1 MLPWP
6 WPRSLLDF
14 AGSERLKVVKFGEST
29 MTFTGKQLTTQ
40 LDADGT
46 LTVQLNDK
54 TWDAPKPGQVL
65 VKVEAAPINPSD
77 LGLLFASADTD
88 NATYSPGKVVAQM
101 PANATRAMKAR
112 HGQALPAGNE
122 AAGIVVAA
130 GDGAEHLM
138 GKRIACV
145 PGTAYATYAVA
156 EAAMAFP
163 VDEPVSAQ
171 QAASSFVNPMTA
183 LGFVETMKM
192 EGFTGLI
199 HAAAASNLG
208 QMLVRICLEDGVP
221 LINIVR
227 SDAQV
232 KLLKDLGATHV
243 LDMTQPDFMPKLIDA
258 IAETGAMLGF
268 DPIGGGTLASQ
279 ILTAMEAAASRG
291 AAFSRY
297 GSSAAKKVYIYGALD
312 IGPTILNRAFG
323 LTWDLAGWLLTPFM
337 MKAGPEVVARMRAR
351 VMKDLTT
358 TFASH
363 YKASVTLEEMLT
375 RGAVEEYN
383 ARRTGEKY
391 LVAPK
396 D

>member
-1 MLPWP
+1 
-6 WPRSLLDF
+6 
-14 AGSERLKVVKFGEST
+14 

-65 VKVEAAPINPSD
+65 IKVEATPINPSD

-88 NATYSPGKVVAQM
+88 NAVYSPGKVVARM
-101 PANATRAMKAR
+101 PDGATRAFKAR
-112 HGQALPAGNE
+112 HGMAMPAGNE
-122 AAGIVVAA
+122 AAGTVVAA
-130 GDGAEHLM
+130 GEGAEHLM

-145 PGTAYATYAVA
+145 PGTAYASYAIA
-156 EAAMAFP
+156 EAQMAFP
-163 VDEPVSAQ
+163 VDDSVSAE

-183 LGFVETMKM
+183 LGFTETMKL
-192 EGFTGLI
+192 EGYTGI
-199 HAAAASNLG
+199 VHAAAASNLG
-208 QMLVRICLEDGVP
+208 QMLVKICQEDNIP
-221 LINIVR
+221 LVNIVR
-227 SDAQV
+227 SAEQV

-243 LDMTQPDFMPKLIDA
+243 LNMTDPDFMAQLTDA
-258 IAETGAMLGF
+258 IAETKAMLGF

-279 ILTAMEAAASRG
+279 ILTCMETAASRG

-297 GSSAAKKVYIYGALD
+297 GSSEPKKVYIYGALD

-337 MKAGPEVVARMRAR
+337 MKAGMEVVGRMRAR

-363 YKASVTLEEMLT
+363 YKARVSLEEMLT
-375 RGAVEEYN
+375 KDAVSEYN

-391 LVAPK
+391 LVVPNG
-396 D
+396 

>member
-1 MLPWP
+1 
-6 WPRSLLDF
+6 
-14 AGSERLKVVKFGEST
+14 

-46 LTVQLNDK
+46 LTLQLNDK
-54 TWDAPKPGQVL
+54 TWDAPKAGQVL
-65 VKVEAAPINPSD
+65 VKIEASPINPSD

-88 NATYSPGKVVAQM
+88 NAVYTPGKIVAKM
-101 PANATRAMKAR
+101 PDNATRAMKAR
-112 HGQALPAGNE
+112 HGMAMPAGNE

-130 GDGAEHLM
+130 GEGAEHLM

-145 PGTAYATYAVA
+145 PGSAYGTYAYA
-156 EAAMAFP
+156 EAQMAFP
-163 VDEPVSAQ
+163 VDDSVTAE

-183 LGFVETMKM
+183 LGFTETMKL
-192 EGFTGLI
+192 EGYTGI
-199 HAAAASNLG
+199 VHAAAASNLG
-208 QMLVRICLEDGVP
+208 QMLVKICLEDNIP
-221 LINIVR
+221 LVNIVR
-227 SDAQV
+227 SDEQV

-243 LDMTQPDFMPKLIDA
+243 LNMTDADFMPKLIDA
-258 IAETGAMLGF
+258 IAETKAMLGF
-268 DPIGGGTLASQ
+268 DPIGGGTLAGQ

-297 GSSAAKKVYIYGALD
+297 GSSEPKKVYIYGALD

-337 MKAGPEVVARMRAR
+337 MKAGMEIVGRMRMR

-363 YKASVTLEEMLT
+363 YSMRGSLEDMLT
-375 RGAVEEYN
+375 KEAVSVYN

-391 LVAPK
+391 LVVP
-396 D
+396 

>member
-1 MLPWP
+1 MD
-6 WPRSLLDF
+6 S
-14 AGSERLKVVKFGEST
+14 GETT

-46 LTVQLNDK
+46 LTLQLNDK
-54 TWDAPKPGQVL
+54 TWDAPKAGQVL
-65 VKVEAAPINPSD
+65 IKVEATPINPSD

-88 NATYSPGKVVAQM
+88 NAEYTPGKIVAKM
-101 PANATRAMKAR
+101 PDNATRAMKAR
-112 HGQALPAGNE
+112 HGLAMPAGNE

-130 GDGAEHLM
+130 GEGAEHLL

-156 EAAMAFP
+156 DTQMAFA
-163 VDEPVSAQ
+163 VDDSVTAE

-192 EGFTGLI
+192 EGFTGI
-199 HAAAASNLG
+199 VHAAAASNLG
-208 QMLVRICLEDGVP
+208 QMLVKICQEDGIP
-221 LINIVR
+221 LVNVVR

-243 LDMTQPDFMPKLIDA
+243 LNMTDADYMPKLIDA
-258 IAETGAMLGF
+258 IAETKAMIGF
-268 DPIGGGTLASQ
+268 DPIGGGTVASQ
-279 ILTAMEAAASRG
+279 FLTAMEAAASRG

-297 GSSAAKKVYIYGALD
+297 GSSEAKKVYIYGALD
-312 IGPTILNRAFG
+312 LGPTILNRAFG
-323 LTWDLAGWLLTPFM
+323 LTWDLGGWLLTPFM
-337 MKAGPEVVARMRAR
+337 MKAGPEVVGRMRAR

-363 YKASVTLEEMLT
+363 YKAHVTLEGMLT
-375 RGAVEEYN
+375 KEAVSEYN

-391 LVAPK
+391 LVTPQA
-396 D
+396 

>member
-1 MLPWP
+1 
-6 WPRSLLDF
+6 
-14 AGSERLKVVKFGEST
+14 

-46 LTVQLNDK
+46 LTLQLNDK
-54 TWDAPKPGQVL
+54 TWDAPKAGQVL
-65 VKVEAAPINPSD
+65 VKIEASPINPSD

-88 NATYSPGKVVAQM
+88 NAVYTPGKIVAKM
-101 PANATRAMKAR
+101 PDNATRAMKAR
-112 HGQALPAGNE
+112 HGMAMPAGNE

-130 GDGAEHLM
+130 GEGAEHLM

-145 PGTAYATYAVA
+145 PGSAYGTYAYA
-156 EAAMAFP
+156 EAQMAFP
-163 VDEPVSAQ
+163 VDDSVTAE

-183 LGFVETMKM
+183 LGFTETMKL
-192 EGFTGLI
+192 EGYTGI
-199 HAAAASNLG
+199 VHAAAASNLG
-208 QMLVRICLEDGVP
+208 QMLVKICLEDNIP
-221 LINIVR
+221 LVNIVR
-227 SDAQV
+227 SEEQV

-243 LDMTQPDFMPKLIDA
+243 LNMTDADFMPKLIDA
-258 IAETGAMLGF
+258 IAETKAMIGF
-268 DPIGGGTLASQ
+268 DPIGGGTLAGQ

-297 GSSAAKKVYIYGALD
+297 GSSEPKKVYIYGALD

-337 MKAGPEVVARMRAR
+337 MKAGMEVVGRMRMR

-363 YKASVTLEEMLT
+363 YQMRGSLEDMLT
-375 RGAVEEYN
+375 KEAVSVYN

-391 LVAPK
+391 LVTP
-396 D
+396 

>member
-1 MLPWP
+1 
-6 WPRSLLDF
+6 
-14 AGSERLKVVKFGEST
+14 

-65 VKVEAAPINPSD
+65 IKVEATPINPSD

-88 NATYSPGKVVAQM
+88 NAEYSPGKVVARM
-101 PANATRAMKAR
+101 PDAATRAFKAR
-112 HGQALPAGNE
+112 HGMAMPAGNE

-130 GDGAEHLM
+130 GEGTEHLL

-145 PGTAYATYAVA
+145 PGTAYASYAYA

-163 VDEPVSAQ
+163 VDDNVTAE

-192 EGFTGLI
+192 EGFTGI
-199 HAAAASNLG
+199 VHAAAASNLG
-208 QMLVRICLEDGVP
+208 QMLVKICQEDGIP
-221 LINIVR
+221 LVNVVR
-227 SDAQV
+227 SEAQV

-243 LDMTQPDFMPKLIDA
+243 LNMTDADYLPKLIDA
-258 IAETGAMLGF
+258 IAETKAMLGF
-268 DPIGGGTLASQ
+268 DPIGGGTVASQ
-279 ILTAMEAAASRG
+279 FLTAMEAAASRG
-291 AAFSRY
+291 MAFSRY
-297 GSSAAKKVYIYGALD
+297 GSSSPKKVYIYGALD

-337 MKAGPEVVARMRAR
+337 MKAGMEVVGRMRAR

-363 YKASVTLEEMLT
+363 YKAQVSLEGMLT
-375 RGAVEEYN
+375 REAIAEYN

-391 LVAPK
+391 LVVPGG
-396 D
+396 